1 LFYHRSGRGNELGPF
16 PTREA
21 ADAAGESSGFFVLA
35 LFFFFSPS
43 RSSHLRR
50 HNLFCR
56 LIVFIIA
63 FQFINQPYVR
73 SQLEPPALADIPAAP
88 DGNGEY
94 GGVNSL
100 GTGLFQ
106 TMILEENGPAPLNF
120 EEETERLMKAWNSLP
135 TARKEHLGFGELDVP
150 KIAAL
155 SSEQRRQIKAA
166 EDAEA
171 QMRQQERERE
181 SCCIKCGGKWD
192 RSSLYFE
199 RSIRDESKPS
209 YFVHKRCCT
218 LLKKNDC
225 ALSTNTC
232 RMAVGGE
239 FFGNEWFYVDADD
252 YREMEARLHAEHEE
266 ARAAMSPKE
275 RHVDD
280 CQGRLDIV
288 LEKRRQ
294 IKKEMTRAGHRK
306 HGWSEYSRLEKKLGT
321 CASQIEAARKR
332 LREAKKD
339 LKNSQKKTKA
349 TARKSTARKSKSSKD
364 AVSPG
369 PIKRARVL
377 VDDDEE
383 YLP

>member
-1 LFYHRSGRGNELGPF
+1 VS
-16 PTREA
+16 A
-21 ADAAGESSGFFVLA
+21 QGFFVWR
-35 LFFFFSPS
+35 LFFLSSSSSSLSLSPPS
-43 RSSHLRR
+43 L
-50 HNLFCR
+50 L
-56 LIVFIIA
+56 A
-63 FQFINQPYVR
+63 FQWINQPYVR

-94 GGVNSL
+94 GGVNFL
-100 GTGLFQ
+100 GTGLLQ
-106 TMILEENGPAPLNF
+106 TMILEENGPTPLNF
-120 EEETERLMKAWNSLP
+120 EEETERLMKAWGSLP
-135 TARKEHLGFGELDVP
+135 AARKEPLGFGDLDVP

-155 SSEQRRQIKAA
+155 STEQRRQIKAA

-171 QMRQQERERE
+171 QVRQQERDRE

-199 RSIRDESKPS
+199 IPDKSKPS

-218 LLKKNDC
+218 LLKKNEC
-225 ALSTNTC
+225 AQSTGTC
-232 RMAVGGE
+232 RTAVGGE
-239 FFGNEWFYVDADD
+239 FFGNDWFYVDADD
-252 YREMEARLHAEHEE
+252 YREMEARLSAEHEE

-280 CQGRLDIV
+280 CQGRLDIA
-288 LEKRRQ
+288 LEDRRQ

-321 CASQIEAARKR
+321 CASKIEAARKR

-349 TARKSTARKSKSSKD
+349 TARKSKSPRN

-377 VDDDEE
+377 VEDDEE